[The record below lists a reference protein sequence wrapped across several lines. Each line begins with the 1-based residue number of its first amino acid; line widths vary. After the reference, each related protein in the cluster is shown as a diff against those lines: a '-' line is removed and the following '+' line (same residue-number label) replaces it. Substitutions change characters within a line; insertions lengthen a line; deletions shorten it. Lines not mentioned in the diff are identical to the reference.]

1 MLAAQH
7 GEKTLNGND
16 LATDGPSAPRR
27 KLSFLNRYLTVW
39 IFTAMGLGVA
49 LGVAIPDLADTLNE
63 MSIGTTSIPIAIGL
77 ILMMYPPLA
86 KVKYEELGQITKQ
99 PEAKKMFG
107 TSLALNYVVGPMLM
121 FALAWIFLPDQDEYR
136 IGLILTGVARC
147 IAMVLIWNQLAEGD
161 SEYAAI
167 LVALNS
173 IFQIILYS
181 FYAYFLI
188 AVLSDFISP
197 GSGVAV
203 DISVV
208 SVAISVII
216 YLGIPFFGG
225 MASRYYLRPRKGADW
240 YDNKFMGVAGKVSLL
255 ALLFTIVV
263 MFSLRA
269 ETIIDSP
276 LDVVQIAIP
285 LLCYFLIMFLLSFWL
300 SIRFRYDYTH
310 AATQSFTAASNN
322 FELAIAVAVGVFG
335 ISSAVA
341 FATVIG
347 PLVEVP
353 VLISLVNL
361 ALYFRRK
368 YYGEDGKLKANS
380 QEGA

>member
-1 MLAAQH
+1 MSEN
-7 GEKTLNGND
+7 EKDSNPP
-16 LATDGPSAPRR
+16 PSGLK
-27 KLSFLNRYLTVW
+27 KLSFLNRYLTIW
-39 IFTAMGLGVA
+39 IFAAMGLGIA
-49 LGVAIPDLADTLNE
+49 LGFLIPGFSDALNK
-63 MSIGTTSIPIAIGL
+63 MSVGTTSIPIAIGL

-86 KVKYEELGQITKQ
+86 KVKYEELSQITKQ
-99 PEAKKMFG
+99 PNAKKMFSI
-107 TSLALNYVVGPMLM
+107 SLFLNYVVGPLLM
-121 FALAWIFLPDQDEYR
+121 FALAWIFLPDQPLYR

-147 IAMVLIWNQLAEGD
+147 IAMVLVWNQLAEGD
-161 SEYAAI
+161 SEYVAI

-188 AVLSDFISP
+188 SVLSDVVSP

-203 DISVV
+203 NISIA

-216 YLGIPFFGG
+216 YLGIPFFTGIL
-225 MASRYYLRPRKGADW
+225 SRYTLRPKMGANW
-240 YDNKFMGVAGKVSLL
+240 YDNKFMPVAGKVSLL

-269 ETIIDSP
+269 QSIVDTP
-276 LDVVQIAIP
+276 LDVVRIAIP
-285 LLCYFLIMFLLSFWL
+285 LVIYFVIMFLLSFWL
-300 SIRFRYDYTH
+300 SMRIKIDYGH
-310 AATQSFTAASNN
+310 AAAQSFTAASNN

-341 FATVIG
+341 FAAVIG

-353 VLISLVNL
+353 ALISLVNL
-361 ALYFRRK
+361 SLYFKRK
-368 YYGEDGKLKANS
+368 YYDANGKFKGTT
-380 QEGA
+380 QEG

>member
-1 MLAAQH
+1 MAL
-7 GEKTLNGND
+7 G
-16 LATDGPSAPRR
+16 
-27 KLSFLNRYLTVW
+27 V
-39 IFTAMGLGVA
+39 GLGV
-49 LGVAIPDLADTLNE
+49 LIPGLADYLN
-63 MSIGTTSIPIAIGL
+63 SLSVGTTSIPIAIGL

-86 KVKYEELGQITKQ
+86 RVKYEELSQITKQ
-99 PEAKKMFG
+99 PESKKMFS
-107 TSLALNYVVGPMLM
+107 TSLVLNYLVGPLLM
-121 FALAWIFLPDQDEYR
+121 FALAWIFLPDLPEYR

-147 IAMVLIWNQLAEGD
+147 IAMVLVWNTLAEGD
-161 SEYAAI
+161 CEYAAI

-173 IFQIILYS
+173 IFQIALYA

-188 AVLSDFISP
+188 AVLSDLISP
-197 GSGVAV
+197 GSGVV
-203 DISVV
+203 VEISIV

-225 MASRYYLRPRKGADW
+225 VLSRYYLRPRKGADW
-240 YDNKFMGVAGKVSLL
+240 YDNKFMNVAGKISLL

-269 ETIIDSP
+269 ESIVTIP
-276 LDVVQIAIP
+276 FDVVRIAIP
-285 LLCYFLIMFLLSFWL
+285 LLVYFIVMFLLSFWL
-300 SIRFRYDYTH
+300 SMRFKFDYPH
-310 AATQSFTAASNN
+310 AAAQSFTAASNN

-368 YYGEDGKLKANS
+368 YYDTSGRISSTLH
-380 QEGA
+380 EG